1 MATSFKI
8 GYAFEPNKKTFIT
21 DAIVDGSKQ
30 RGVDLIKIDT
40 DKPLAEQGPFDCILQ
55 RLSNEIRL
63 KQLEEYSSLHS
74 DVLIIDPPS
83 KIEVLHDRYSMLQC
97 VEDMMKMD
105 AQQNEIGMP
114 TFGIPKQV
122 LVTDVDSLMNV
133 NVEGGL
139 KLRFPLIAKPE
150 MVDGSM
156 QSHELSL
163 VYNLDALKEVHTPVV
178 LQEFVNHGGVMFKVY
193 VVGDYAT
200 CAKRNSLPD
209 ISEEQLDAEKSPVPF
224 SQISNKPSQEHSD
237 HMSNEEI
244 RIEEATSYGLHLM
257 NFDLIRDSRIS
268 NHYLILDINYAP
280 GFEKMPSYEYVLTD
294 FFVILGDGKQ
304 NSLSEDM
311 KKEEEE

>member
-55 RLSNEIRL
+55 RLSNEIRI
-63 KQLEEYSSLHS
+63 KQLEEYSSLHP

-83 KIEVLHDRYSMLQC
+83 KVEILHDRYSMLHC
-97 VEDMMKMD
+97 VEEMMKMSS
-105 AQQNEIGMP
+105 QENEIGSP

-139 KLRFPLIAKPE
+139 KLKFPLIAKPE

-163 VYNLDALKEVHTPVV
+163 VYNLNALKKVHTPVV

-237 HMSNEEI
+237 HIMSNEEI
-244 RIEEATSYGLHLM
+244 RIEEAVMPPDSFISRIASGLRQATGLHLM

-268 NHYLILDINYAP
+268 NHYLILDINYA
-280 GFEKMPSYEYVLTD
+280 
-294 FFVILGDGKQ
+294 LGLRRCR
-304 NSLSEDM
+304 LSNLF
-311 KKEEEE
+311 